1 MIPSNNFVE
10 NPRKFPGIFPG
21 NSRKFQ
27 GIFHRKIWWKW
38 QQLFRGISCNPFRGT
53 MSKEFLV
60 THFKEVLITLSKE
73 FLVTNSREF
82 LVTNS
87 AEKPEKM
94 STKFVKIFG
103 NFQRKV
109 LQNQFLG
116 NYSQDFLKSS
126 WGVSWNILSI
136 HLSKFTNRDL
146 GSTVVNNYISL
157 QFFKSLYNHL
167 LSQNV
172 IVAFDLTEVVMYFVY
187 SDN

>member
-21 NSRKFQ
+21 NSRKFP

-73 FLVTNSREF
+73 FLVTNYKEF
-82 LVTNS
+82 VVTNS

-94 STKFVKIFG
+94 WTKFVEILG
-103 NFQRKV
+103 NFQWKV
-109 LQNQFLG
+109 LQNQFLEI
-116 NYSQDFLKSS
+116 YWELFQRFSQEFLRNILKYS
-126 WGVSWNILSI
+126 WGN
-136 HLSKFTNRDL
+136 
-146 GSTVVNNYISL
+146 
-157 QFFKSLYNHL
+157 L
-167 LSQNV
+167 L
-172 IVAFDLTEVVMYFVY
+172 TRT
-187 SDN
+187 